1 MKKLIMIAC
10 CAVALAVILGYCFWA
25 DGRGDTV
32 ENAGKT
38 LTEVAERTPRPTK
51 TPKPTAT
58 PKPTKTP
65 KPTATPEPTP
75 EPT

>member
-51 TPKPTAT
+51 TPMMRRHIQPVRLPAR
-58 PKPTKTP
+58 
-65 KPTATPEPTP
+65 A
-75 EPT
+75 